1 MIHLVGKDNRHLFK
15 AQLEEMHQLRR
26 VHFVDERG
34 WSQMNVRDGGEYDD
48 SDDDRT
54 LYFLALDED
63 GQVGVSMRARPTD
76 DKCIVADVFP
86 QLIHGDVASCKSPQV
101 WEISRIFSTRR
112 FRTRSGLR
120 RRDEVF
126 LASMEAAV
134 DHGVTRLVGIIDTY
148 LLPQAMR
155 FPWNL
160 KPLGL
165 PAAYPEGE
173 MIGVDIPV
181 SRDLLQDARESL
193 AIEGSIIADAAPRS
207 TGVTEAE
214 IYELLKAQRLPPEA
228 LTAFADLVR
237 DAAALQDKV
246 SEDQLLAMIDRLAAQ
261 WRGKQIAH

>member
-1 MIHLVGKDNRHLFK
+1 MIHLVSKENRHLYK

-54 LYFLALDED
+54 LYFLALDDE
-63 GQVGVSMRARPTD
+63 GHVGVSMRARPTD

-86 QLIHGDVASCKSPQV
+86 QLIHRETAPCKATDC
-101 WEISRIFSTRR
+101 WEISRIFSTRK

-181 SRDLLQDARESL
+181 SRDLLQDAREAL
-193 AIEGSIIADAAPRS
+193 AIEGSIIMASSPPRS
-207 TGVTEAE
+207 AVTEAE

-228 LTAFADLVR
+228 LSAFADLVR
-237 DAAALQDKV
+237 DTAALQDRV
-246 SEDQLLAMIDRLAAQ
+246 SEDQLMAMIDRLAAQ
-261 WRGKQIAH
+261 WRGKQITH